1 MTKGDISQKPIKNF
15 QFTILLWIVPV
26 ILFLFLGSDQGSRLD
41 RLGEVEVNKEGKA
54 SYSNGLLENAK
65 AGIVSAQVKLAG
77 CYAEG
82 RGVRVNRREAAKW
95 YRAAAE
101 RGNVTAQC
109 YLGRC
114 YEKGWGVKKSE
125 LEAVEWYRKAAVQG
139 DAYGQFLLGVAYEC
153 GVGVKRDYEQAVEQ
167 YRKSAEQESVYGQ
180 CFLGSCYEEGLG
192 LEKNEKMAKMWYAEA
207 EENDPK
213 KTAEILKSL
222 RGSQSVKANRFDT

>member
-1 MTKGDISQKPIKNF
+1 MAKRDISQKPMKNF
-15 QFTILLWIVPV
+15 PFTILLWIVPV
-26 ILFLFLGSDQGSRLD
+26 IFFLFGSNQGSRLD
-41 RLGEVEVNKEGKA
+41 RLGTYEVNKEGKA
-54 SYSNGLLENAK
+54 NYSIGLLENAR

-109 YLGRC
+109 HLGRC

-153 GVGVKRDYEQAVEQ
+153 GVGVRRDYEQAVELYQ
-167 YRKSAEQESVYGQ
+167 KSAEQGSVFGQ

-192 LEKNEKMAKMWYAEA
+192 VEKNQKMAKMWYAEA
-207 EENDPK
+207 KENDPK

-222 RGSQSVKANRFDT
+222 RDSQ

>member
-1 MTKGDISQKPIKNF
+1 MCESDRTSFKIGHPLKNF
-15 QFTILLWIVPV
+15 QFTI
-26 ILFLFLGSDQGSRLD
+26 FLGIALVCFYLFGPHRVNRLD
-41 RLGEVEVNKEGKA
+41 LLEAVEVNKEGKA
-54 SYSNGLLENAK
+54 NYSNGLLENAK

-109 YLGRC
+109 HLGRA
-114 YEKGWGVKKSE
+114 YEKGWGLKKSE

-153 GVGVKRDYEQAVEQ
+153 GVGVNRDYKQAVELYQ
-167 YRKSAEQESVYGQ
+167 MSADQRYVYAQ
-180 CFLGSCYEEGLG
+180 CFLGSCYDEGIG
-192 LEKNEKMAKMWYAEA
+192 VEKNEALAKMWYAEA
-207 EENDPK
+207 AKRNPK
-213 KTAEILKSL
+213 QTVMILKTL
-222 RGSQSVKANRFDT
+222 RTGS

>member
-153 GVGVKRDYEQAVEQ
+153 GVGVKRDYEQAVELYQ
-167 YRKSAEQESVYGQ
+167 KSAEQESVYGQ

-192 LEKNEKMAKMWYAEA
+192 VEKNEKMAKMWYAEA
-207 EENDPK
+207 KKNDPK
-213 KTAEILKSL
+213 KAAEILKGL
-222 RGSQSVKANRFDT
+222 RSQM

>member
-1 MTKGDISQKPIKNF
+1 MVKKDMSEKLMKNF
-15 QFTILLWIVPV
+15 PSILLLWIVPV
-26 ILFLFLGSDQGSRLD
+26 VFFFFGSNQGNRLD
-41 RLGEVEVNKEGKA
+41 RLGTVEVNKEGKA
-54 SYSNGLLENAK
+54 NYSIGLLENAR

-95 YRAAAE
+95 YRAAAD

-109 YLGRC
+109 HLGRC

-125 LEAVEWYRKAAVQG
+125 LEAVEWYRKAAAQG

-153 GVGVKRDYEQAVEQ
+153 GVGVNRDYKQAVELYQ
-167 YRKSAEQESVYGQ
+167 KSAEQGSVFGQ

-192 LEKNEKMAKMWYAEA
+192 VEKNEKMAKMWYAEA
-207 EENDPK
+207 KENDPK

-222 RGSQSVKANRFDT
+222 RVSQ

>member
-1 MTKGDISQKPIKNF
+1 MAKSDISNKPMKNF
-15 QFTILLWIVPV
+15 PFKILLWILPV

-95 YRAAAE
+95 YRAAAD

-109 YLGRC
+109 HLGRC

-153 GVGVKRDYEQAVEQ
+153 GVGVKRDYKQAVKLYQ
-167 YRKSAEQESVYGQ
+167 DSAEQGSVYGQ
-180 CFLGSCYEEGLG
+180 CFLGSCYDEGIG
-192 LEKNEKMAKMWYAEA
+192 VEKNEALAKMWYAEA
-207 EENDPK
+207 AKRDPK
-213 KTAEILKSL
+213 KTVMILKTL
-222 RGSQSVKANRFDT
+222 RKGC